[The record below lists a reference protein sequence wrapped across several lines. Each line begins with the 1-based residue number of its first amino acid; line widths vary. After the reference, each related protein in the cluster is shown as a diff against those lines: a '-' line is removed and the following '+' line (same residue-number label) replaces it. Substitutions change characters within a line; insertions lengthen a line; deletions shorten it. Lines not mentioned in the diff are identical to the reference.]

1 MIDFRHGDNRQI
13 LRQMI
18 DDGVRV
24 DSVVTDP
31 PYGLT
36 SIIKRFGKQGSA
48 PALSNGPTG
57 VFKRASGGFMGQ
69 TWDGT
74 QIERDPEFW
83 RLVYDVMKPG
93 AYCLAFS
100 GARTGHWQAVAME
113 QAGFIMHPMIGWVSG
128 QGFPKAHAADLEGWD
143 GWAYGTQSM
152 KPALEPIY
160 FAQKPFS
167 EKTGAANIL
176 KHGVGAINIDACR
189 VGGAFFI
196 QVGDRLVLSP
206 GRHPANLV
214 HDGSDAVVALFPE
227 SKGQQGDVRGTE
239 PSRTGDENTH
249 CYGKYGRVPAA
260 TRNDSGSAARFFNS
274 FRYACDK
281 CHDTGRID
289 DGDMSAGGYVLE
301 DCSHLCPV
309 CAGESAVARCVDP
322 IIYHPKATKADRAG
336 SKHPT
341 VKPIRLLRWL
351 CRLITPPGGT
361 ILDPFA
367 GSGTTGA
374 AALSEGFSAILIE
387 KEDSYAADIRQRF
400 NLLDGSY
407 DFDQEYQ
414 NLVVDNFSLDDIL

>member
-74 QIERDPEFW
+74 EIERDPEFW
-83 RLVYDVMKPG
+83 RLAYDVMKPG

-128 QGFPKAHAADLEGWD
+128 QGFPKAHAAGLEGWQ

-160 FAQKPFS
+160 FAQKPFG

-176 KHGVGAINIDACR
+176 KHGVGAINIDGCR
-189 VGGAFFI
+189 AGGE
-196 QVGDRLVLSP
+196 DLSYRTTSYREARSGEFSGQAQTNFTTGSKTVT
-206 GRHPANLV
+206 GRHPANLA
-214 HDGSDAVVALFPE
+214 HDGSDAVVALFPD

-239 PSRTGDENTH
+239 PSAKTKHAYGEFEART
-249 CYGKYGRVPAA
+249 PAA
-260 TRNDSGSAARFFNS
+260 ARNDSGSAARFFNS
-274 FRYACDK
+274 FIPDA
-281 CHDTGRID
+281 
-289 DGDMSAGGYVLE
+289 
-301 DCSHLCPV
+301 
-309 CAGESAVARCVDP
+309 DP
-322 IIYHPKATKADRAG
+322 IIYHAKATKGDRAG

-341 VKPIRLLRWL
+341 VKPIGLLRWL

-361 ILDPFA
+361 VLDPFA

-374 AALSEGFSAILIE
+374 AALAEGFNAILIE
-387 KEDSYAADIRQRF
+387 KEDSYADDIRQRF
-400 NLLDGSY
+400 NIIDGKYDLDA
-407 DFDQEYQ
+407 E
-414 NLVVDNFSLDDIL
+414 LEKLTVDNFSLEDIL